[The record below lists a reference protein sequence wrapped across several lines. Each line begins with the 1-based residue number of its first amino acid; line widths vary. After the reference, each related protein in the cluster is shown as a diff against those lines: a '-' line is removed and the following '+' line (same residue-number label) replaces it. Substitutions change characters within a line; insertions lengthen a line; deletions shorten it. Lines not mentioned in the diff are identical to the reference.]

1 MKVVTVIGAR
11 PQFIKSASVSKAF
24 LDAGIQEVTIHTGQ
38 HYDDN
43 MSAVF
48 FDHMGLPKPAYRL
61 NSGGLSRPEMIQKI
75 QSELVPILQ
84 KEAPDYVLVYGDT
97 NSTLA
102 GARAA
107 KTLGVVLVHVEAGLR
122 SFNLEMPEEH
132 NRIETDQL
140 STILFTPTD
149 EAVVNLQKEG
159 FDAEKYK
166 IHTIG
171 DVMYDALLA
180 FRSKAHWHA
189 SLGSE
194 SFFQGDFGLVTVH
207 RFENV
212 SNQERLQ
219 KLVGELNAVHQN
231 VLPLWMPLH
240 PSTAK
245 RLQEFD
251 IDLKIHLGPPVGYL
265 QMLWLLE
272 KCKIVLTDSGGLQK
286 EAYFSEKPCVTLR
299 DQTEWVELVDN
310 GVNKLHHIGETSLN
324 KAIQELF
331 KTDLDFSWKGYGSGT
346 AAQKIATIL
355 QQHCL
360 NSN

>member
-11 PQFIKSASVSKAF
+11 PQFIKSAPVSKAF
-24 LDAGIQEVTIHTGQ
+24 LDSGIQEITVHTGQ

-48 FDHMGLPKPAYRL
+48 FEEMRLPEPSYRL
-61 NSGGLSRPEMIQKI
+61 TSGGLSRAEMIEKI

-84 KEAPDYVLVYGDT
+84 KESPNFVLVYGDT

-107 KTLGVVLVHVEAGLR
+107 KSLDMSLVHVEAGLR

-140 STILFTPTD
+140 SDILFTPTE
-149 EAVVNLQKEG
+149 EAVRNLQKEG
-159 FDAEKYK
+159 FDTKNYQ

-171 DVMYDALLA
+171 DVMYDALLTFQA
-180 FRSKAHWHA
+180 RALWHE
-189 SLGSE
+189 SLGQE
-194 SFFQGDFGLVTVH
+194 SFFDRDFGLATVH

-212 SNQERLQ
+212 SDPN
-219 KLVGELNAVHQN
+219 KLRVLVEELNAIHEN
-231 VLPLWMPLH
+231 EIPLWMPLH

-245 RLQEFD
+245 RLKEFK
-251 IDLKIHLGPPVGYL
+251 IDLNIHLGPPVGYL
-265 QMLWLLE
+265 QMLWLLQ

-286 EAYFSEKPCVTLR
+286 EAYFSKKPCVTLR
-299 DQTEWVELVDN
+299 DQTEWVELVDR
-310 GVNKLHHIGETSLN
+310 GVNKLHQIGRSNLVHS
-324 KAIQELF
+324 IQELLDA
-331 KTDLDFSWKGYGSGT
+331 TLDFSWKGYGEGN
-346 AAQKIATIL
+346 AAEKISATL
-355 QQHCL
+355 L
-360 NSN
+360 GR